1 MTTTRGSSSGRAWP
15 YGGLMIGS
23 CPTLQRFFSFTPP
36 RPVTRKDPGSAI
48 LVSSQNPEG
57 STSRPLWAVPPAWSA
72 FPIHGN
78 SPLLWE
84 DGSDYPFW
92 LPSCHGHD
100 GWVSR
105 GLKGRARHLQLPVL
119 VSQQGRGSILDP
131 VITYP
136 PLGGSALG

>member
-57 STSRPLWAVPPAWSA
+57 STSRPLCGLFLLPGVPSLFMETVLSSGKMAQTTPSGSRPATVMMGGFLGALKAGLGIFSCLCW
-72 FPIHGN
+72 FP
-78 SPLLWE
+78 
-84 DGSDYPFW
+84 
-92 LPSCHGHD
+92 
-100 GWVSR
+100 
-105 GLKGRARHLQLPVL
+105 GRAE
-119 VSQQGRGSILDP
+119 DP
-131 VITYP
+131 FLT
-136 PLGGSALG
+136 L